1 MKIYNYKEDTKEY
14 LNSIEAYEDPEASR
28 RQGKFIPM
36 MPANSTLLAP
46 PDYDPQNQI
55 PVFEDGQWVIKA
67 DYRKNFVKVNN
78 NLYVESIKTIGEQE
92 GYIVDK
98 QTGQEINKNPNWFK
112 IVNGSIVKKTQEEY
126 DADEQEKEQQR
137 INSLIVTRVELEIA
151 IYKSYNITLNN
162 IQEKLKGNLPEN
174 ILVGITEMNI
184 AFNANEFRRDNPYI
198 NLLCYILKIGEQ
210 NMNQF
215 FETKDFTCLKG

>member
-1 MKIYNYKEDTKEY
+1 MLIYNYDKTTHEY
-14 LNSIEAYEDPEASR
+14 LSTQNVDADPMATK
-28 RQGKFIPM
+28 RQGKFVPLL
-36 MPANSTLLAP
+36 PANSTLIEP
-46 PDYDPQNQI
+46 PNYTENQI
-55 PVFEDGQWVIKA
+55 PVFENGQWIVKA

-78 NLYVESIKTIGEQE
+78 NLYAESIKTIGEQE

-112 IVNGSIVKKTQEEY
+112 IMNNKIIKKTQEEY

-137 INSLIVTRVELEIA
+137 INSLIVTRVELETA
-151 IYKSYNITLNN
+151 IYKVYKVTLKD

-198 NLLCYILKIGEQ
+198 NLLCYILKINEQ

-215 FETKDFTCLKG
+215 FETKDFTCFKD

>member
-198 NLLCYILKIGEQ
+198 NLLCYILKISEQ

-215 FETKDFTCLKG
+215 FETKNFTCLKG